1 MELITFVLKYVFSY
15 LRIIT
20 SFFFTSLLII
30 LICYFSLIATNYFL
44 KPGLQCYISV
54 IPHVHF
60 PLRAFKKPSHLFFF
74 FNFFFQFFFLIFFF
88 NFFFLKGF
96 FFFAFFFF
104 FSIFFFIFFFQFFF
118 SIFFSRRVYCCWHTF
133 SFFQL
138 RRLRK
143 FSTRMCKSII
153 H

>member
-60 PLRAFKKPSHLFFF
+60 PFESIQDAIPS
-74 FNFFFQFFFLIFFF
+74 FFFLIFFSIFFF
-88 NFFFLKGF
+88 NFFFCSKGLLLL
-96 FFFAFFFF
+96 AYFFF
-104 FSIFFFIFFFQFFF
+104 FSA
-118 SIFFSRRVYCCWHTF
+118 
-133 SFFQL
+133 
-138 RRLRK
+138 
-143 FSTRMCKSII
+143 STCKEVFDQNV
-153 H
+153 

>member
-60 PLRAFKKPSHLFFF
+60 PFESIQDAIPSFFFSIFF
-74 FNFFFQFFFLIFFF
+74 FNFFFQFFF
-88 NFFFLKGF
+88 
-96 FFFAFFFF
+96 
-104 FSIFFFIFFFQFFF
+104 SIFFFLEGFIAVGILFLFF
-118 SIFFSRRVYCCWHTF
+118 SFDV
-133 SFFQL
+133 
-138 RRLRK
+138 
-143 FSTRMCKSII
+143 
-153 H
+153 

>member
-60 PLRAFKKPSHLFFF
+60 PFESIQDAIPSFFFQFFFSIFFFDFFFSIFFFQFFF
-74 FNFFFQFFFLIFFF
+74 FNFFFQF
-88 NFFFLKGF
+88 
-96 FFFAFFFF
+96 
-104 FSIFFFIFFFQFFF
+104 
-118 SIFFSRRVYCCWHTF
+118 FFSRRVYCCWHTF

-138 RRLRK
+138 RRVRK

>member
-20 SFFFTSLLII
+20 SFFFTSLLIV

-60 PLRAFKKPSHLFFF
+60 PFESIQDAIPSFFF
-74 FNFFFQFFFLIFFF
+74 FNFFFQFFF
-88 NFFFLKGF
+88 
-96 FFFAFFFF
+96 
-104 FSIFFFIFFFQFFF
+104 SIFFFQFFFRFFFFNFFFQFFF
-118 SIFFSRRVYCCWHTF
+118 SIFFFNFFFLEGFIAVGILFLFF
-133 SFFQL
+133 SFDV
-138 RRLRK
+138 
-143 FSTRMCKSII
+143 
-153 H
+153 

>member
-60 PLRAFKKPSHLFFF
+60 PFESIQDAIPSFFFSIFFFQFFFFNFF
-74 FNFFFQFFFLIFFF
+74 FNFFFQFFFFS
-88 NFFFLKGF
+88 KGLLLL
-96 FFFAFFFF
+96 AYFFF
-104 FSIFFFIFFFQFFF
+104 FSA
-118 SIFFSRRVYCCWHTF
+118 
-133 SFFQL
+133 
-138 RRLRK
+138 
-143 FSTRMCKSII
+143 STCKQVFDQNV
-153 H
+153 